1 MNSYFWKVSSILFL
15 FLNLVGISQLK
26 LLSQEPIKNEIYKN
40 NISLEYLDYIPDNE
54 YILGPGDIILIIF
67 NNKEIENKKFAIQ
80 NDGTIFSKRLRR
92 IYIKGLTLNE
102 LANLLNKRYKEFFIN
117 PNINIEIVK
126 SRPIRIQI
134 LGEVVSPGSYLLG
147 DKTEFN
153 EFNAFINEARNIND
167 KKNNLLLEELNRE
180 EEKTTS
186 KTLFDAIKEAN
197 GITLYSDLE
206 NIEVI
211 RKNPISKGGG
221 KIKTTLNFL
230 NFIETGAEKQNITLM
245 DGDTIFIKKSNYP
258 LDEQFRKATSTNLQ
272 SQFNRVFISG
282 RVAEPGMK
290 LINKSATLND
300 LILLSGGN
308 KPLRGN
314 IYHVRFNNDG
324 TLTRSKI
331 RYRRNARANSKNNPI
346 LRSGDIV
353 SVDSNFLLKGSS
365 TISEITSPFVGI
377 FSSYSFFNML
387 ME

>member
-1 MNSYFWKVSSILFL
+1 MNGYFLKISSVLL
-15 FLNLVGISQLK
+15 LLNLIGIFPLKIYSQDL
-26 LLSQEPIKNEIYKN
+26 IKNSIP
-40 NISLEYLDYIPDNE
+40 IDYLDYIPDNE
-54 YILGPGDIILIIF
+54 YILGPGDIILILF
-67 NNKEIENKKFAIQ
+67 NNKELDNKLFTIQ
-80 NDGTIFSKRLRR
+80 NDGTIFSNRLRR
-92 IYIKGLTLNE
+92 VYIEGLTINELSILLNE
-102 LANLLNKRYKEFFIN
+102 KYKKFFIN

-147 DKTEFN
+147 GKKEFN
-153 EFNAFINEARNIND
+153 QFNALINETRNIKD
-167 KKNNLLLEELNRE
+167 EKSNLIFEELNKE
-180 EEKTTS
+180 LDITTS
-186 KTLFDAIKEAN
+186 KTLFDAIKEAK

-211 RKNPISKGGG
+211 RRNPISKGGG
-221 KIKTTLNFL
+221 KIKTSLNFL
-230 NFIETGAEKQNITLM
+230 NFIETGAGKQNISLM
-245 DGDTIFIKKSNYP
+245 DGDTIIVKKSNYP
-258 LDEQFRKATSTNLQ
+258 LNEQFRKATSTNLQ
-272 SQFNRVFISG
+272 SQFIRVFISG
-282 RVAEPGMK
+282 RVEEPGMK

-331 RYRRNARANSKNNPI
+331 RYRRNAPGNSKNNPI

-353 SVDSNFLLKGSS
+353 SVDSNLLLKGSS

-387 ME
+387 TEL

>member
-92 IYIKGLTLNE
+92 IYIEGLTLNE

-153 EFNAFINEARNIND
+153 EFNAFINEARNIL
-167 KKNNLLLEELNRE
+167 KKAQKQGGSPAQYKNNQENRK
-180 EEKTTS
+180 KTS
-186 KTLFDAIKEAN
+186 IKVP
-197 GITLYSDLE
+197 S
-206 NIEVI
+206 
-211 RKNPISKGGG
+211 
-221 KIKTTLNFL
+221 
-230 NFIETGAEKQNITLM
+230 
-245 DGDTIFIKKSNYP
+245 
-258 LDEQFRKATSTNLQ
+258 
-272 SQFNRVFISG
+272 
-282 RVAEPGMK
+282 
-290 LINKSATLND
+290 
-300 LILLSGGN
+300 
-308 KPLRGN
+308 
-314 IYHVRFNNDG
+314 HVRKM
-324 TLTRSKI
+324 SK
-331 RYRRNARANSKNNPI
+331 K
-346 LRSGDIV
+346 
-353 SVDSNFLLKGSS
+353 
-365 TISEITSPFVGI
+365 
-377 FSSYSFFNML
+377 
-387 ME
+387 